1 MQTVQMW
8 EPAKPLVVLLFGG
21 RSGEHQISCATAGG
35 VLEAIDRERWDVKAV
50 GITPDG
56 QWVPASS
63 NPETYALGEE
73 GGYTVQASTHRVAFL
88 PGSAELVEY
97 KVDEHGLPI
106 DGTLKTVG
114 NVSVVF
120 PLLHGPFGE
129 DGTVQGLLEF
139 SDVNYVGCGVASSA
153 ICQDKALT
161 KVVLQAAGIDV
172 GRWVSFSKRQWDHR
186 RSEFERKIQELGYP
200 VFVKPNRAGS
210 SLGVAKVDSPEELE
224 EAINEAHR
232 HDSRLIVERAV
243 KGREVECGVLT
254 DASGTIH
261 TSELGEIKVQ
271 GPKFYDFDTK
281 YFDPDAVALQCPT
294 DLDMDVSDRIRE
306 TAKRA
311 FESVLGE
318 GISRVDFFYDDDT
331 GNLVLNEI
339 NTMPGFTPFS
349 MYPTMFAKSG
359 LAYVEL
365 VQILLEEA
373 KARPKGLR

>member
-1 MQTVQMW
+1 MHKAKMW
-8 EPAKPLVVLLFGG
+8 GSAKPLVVVLFGG

-35 VLEAIDRERWDVKAV
+35 VLKAIDRERWDVKAV
-50 GITPDG
+50 GIAPDG

-63 NPETYALGEE
+63 DPEQYALGDDS
-73 GGYTVQASTHRVAFL
+73 GYTVEAGRDRVAFL
-88 PGSAELVEY
+88 PGTGELIEY
-97 KVDEHGLPI
+97 AVDRHGEPVP
-106 DGTLKTVG
+106 DSLKAPRK
-114 NVSVVF
+114 VSVVF

-129 DGTVQGLLEF
+129 DGTVQGLLELC
-139 SDVNYVGCGVASSA
+139 DVNYVGCGVASSA

-172 GRWVSFSKRQWDHR
+172 GHWVSFSKSQWEHR
-186 RSEFERKIQELGYP
+186 RAEFERKIEGLGYP

-210 SLGVAKVDSPEELE
+210 SLGVAKVDSPVGLE
-224 EAINEAHR
+224 AAIDEALR
-232 HDSRLIVERAV
+232 HDTRLIVERAV
-243 KGREVECGVLT
+243 EGREVECGVLT

-271 GPKFYDFDTK
+271 GPKFYDFETK
-281 YFDPDAVALQCPT
+281 YFDPNAVALQCPT
-294 DLDMDVSDRIRE
+294 DLDLEVSDRIRE

-311 FESVLGE
+311 FEAVLGE
-318 GISRVDFFYDDDT
+318 GISRVDFFYNDDT
-331 GNLVLNEI
+331 GGLVLNEI

-373 KARPKGLR
+373 RSRPKGLR

>member
-1 MQTVQMW
+1 MQTVQMS

-172 GRWVSFSKRQWDHR
+172 GRWVAFSKRQWDRR
-186 RSEFERKIQELGYP
+186 RSEVERKIQ
-200 VFVKPNRAGS
+200 
-210 SLGVAKVDSPEELE
+210 
-224 EAINEAHR
+224 
-232 HDSRLIVERAV
+232 
-243 KGREVECGVLT
+243 
-254 DASGTIH
+254 
-261 TSELGEIKVQ
+261 
-271 GPKFYDFDTK
+271 
-281 YFDPDAVALQCPT
+281 
-294 DLDMDVSDRIRE
+294 
-306 TAKRA
+306 
-311 FESVLGE
+311 
-318 GISRVDFFYDDDT
+318 
-331 GNLVLNEI
+331 
-339 NTMPGFTPFS
+339 
-349 MYPTMFAKSG
+349 
-359 LAYVEL
+359 
-365 VQILLEEA
+365 
-373 KARPKGLR
+373 